1 MMLTLFIALSVLTLV
16 SCIFA
21 IISKVPIYS
30 LLSVIVAFFS
40 IAGHF
45 LLLQSQFLAAVQVIV
60 YAGAI
65 VVLFLFTI
73 MLMNLNI
80 PIKNKKPTIY
90 VILAFLSCAGILGF
104 FLNEIMSSNFGNRV
118 ENVENVGDVKTLGKV
133 LLNEYFFP
141 FEFISVLL
149 LTAMIGSVLISK
161 KEKSVQ

>member
-1 MMLTLFIALSVLTLV
+1 MLSVFIALSILTIV
-16 SCIFA
+16 SCLLA
-21 IISKVPIYS
+21 ILSRIPVYS
-30 LLSVIVAFFS
+30 LLSVVVAFFS

-80 PIKNKKPTIY
+80 PLFNKKSSVFVLTST
-90 VILAFLSCAGILGF
+90 VVCAGILGLF
-104 FLNEIMSSNFGNRV
+104 IHFIHESVFEPAKLNANT
-118 ENVENVGDVKTLGKV
+118 GDVKTLGKV
-133 LLNEYFFP
+133 LLNEYYFP

-149 LTAMIGSVLISK
+149 LTTMIGAVLISK
-161 KEKSVQ
+161 KESVSN